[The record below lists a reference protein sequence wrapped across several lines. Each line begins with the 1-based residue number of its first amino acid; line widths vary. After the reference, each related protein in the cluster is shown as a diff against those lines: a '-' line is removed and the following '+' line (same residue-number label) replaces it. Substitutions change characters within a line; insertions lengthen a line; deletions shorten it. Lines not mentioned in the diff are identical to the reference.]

1 MIHRINVFLLSLLIV
16 IAPIYASAGAAEAW
30 TIEEVKYNN
39 VGKNLSYTASRPNAI
54 AANDYVYKA
63 NVGVTAARTG
73 STVANMI
80 RMGLAGA
87 AIYGIV
93 EGVGWI
99 IDNGIVYE
107 LDTSE
112 EPSLNK
118 PNVPVVF
125 YTPATNQYFS
135 LEISAIEHLKNY
147 AISENDGY
155 SYVDPTFYFCPNP
168 YIPYSQS
175 LNNCSTGGANVIIS
189 SGHWSSY
196 KYYTYQALSNPDY
209 DSNKPAPETKRRVVS
224 DSELGE
230 AVNDSPQ
237 ASSVLPDVYNPN
249 NPAGGQA
256 PQATDDALNSA
267 TPEPRTD
274 PKNDVKNKPNKD
286 TDGDGEPDVYDPELP
301 SEGFEFELP
310 KFCTWAATVCD
321 WYIKYKED
329 VKKAEKHREDEQVVW
344 TKEEAHRTTEKE
356 VWEEEKTHRTDEK
369 TFWQKVEDWFDWTTE
384 EPELTDESL
393 QIDDQEIISYQHQDH
408 IRFGQTCPF
417 TPQTKTLPMGVLGS
431 LEFETDLTFICTFGT
446 DARPFVLGIG
456 HLGALIFL
464 LIGLRNGNA

>member
-1 MIHRINVFLLSLLIV
+1 MIYRLNVFLLSLIV
-16 IAPIYASAGAAEAW
+16 AFAPAYLFTVHAGAAEAW

-99 IDNGIVYE
+99 IDNGVVKK
-107 LDTSE
+107 LDDD
-112 EPSLNK
+112 SLNPNQPILEYSWEVGLRPNIQSCEVVKRYDSLSVALAEYERCLYLFNPLANYEKLNCSFDSPTLYSCFFKNNRNGATEKHTIQKK
-118 PNVPVVF
+118 PNP
-125 YTPATNQYFS
+125 
-135 LEISAIEHLKNY
+135 NY
-147 AISENDGY
+147 
-155 SYVDPTFYFCPNP
+155 NP
-168 YIPYSQS
+168 DVQPKYIP
-175 LNNCSTGGANVIIS
+175 V
-189 SGHWSSY
+189 
-196 KYYTYQALSNPDY
+196 P
-209 DSNKPAPETKRRVVS
+209 

-237 ASSVLPDVYNPN
+237 APSVLPDIYNPN

-301 SEGFEFELP
+301 SQGFEFELP

-321 WYIKYKED
+321 WYIRYKED

-369 TFWQKVEDWFDWTTE
+369 TFWQKVEDFFNWTKDDE
-384 EPELTDESL
+384 LPEKD
-393 QIDDQEIISYQHQDH
+393 
-408 IRFGQTCPF
+408 
-417 TPQTKTLPMGVLGS
+417 
-431 LEFETDLTFICTFGT
+431 ETDLKVETPLELQNYSVSWNAQCPESQTVNVGFHGVTKDITIINWAYVCSMDYIIKPAVIAFASLSGLYIILGT
-446 DARPFVLGIG
+446 HRRESD
-456 HLGALIFL
+456 
-464 LIGLRNGNA
+464 